1 MFLLDDI
8 ITSPVRGIF
17 WIFEEINRVVQ
28 KELAGEAESVTE
40 QLRLLYMQLETS
52 QITEQQF
59 DAAEKILLDR
69 LDAIER
75 RIKNGEEIE
84 ESQDSEDVVVTEHEI
99 GHP

>member
-1 MFLLDDI
+1 MFLIDDI
-8 ITSPVRGIF
+8 VTSPVRGIF

-28 KELAGEAESVTE
+28 KELAGEAESV
-40 QLRLLYMQLETS
+40 
-52 QITEQQF
+52 TEQQF

-84 ESQDSEDVVVTEHEI
+84 ESQDTEDVVVTEHEI

>member
-28 KELAGEAESVTE
+28 KELAGEAETVTE

>member
-1 MFLLDDI
+1 MFLIDDI
-8 ITSPVRGIF
+8 VTSPVRGIF

-84 ESQDSEDVVVTEHEI
+84 ESQDTEDVVVTEHEI